1 MALWS
6 IFNNLIKN
14 KIMKKNII
22 VVVVVG
28 LIAVGGYVGLTKLT
42 EVNYEATPETQKV
55 ENKINDEL
63 QRIIDEEN
71 FKKETL
77 LRARKV
83 ANDRKKAE
91 EIARNKK
98 AIEVIESEYEAIR
111 QAELLLVGSST
122 PTETSSLK

>member
-1 MALWS
+1 M
-6 IFNNLIKN
+6 K
-14 KIMKKNII
+14 KKNII
-22 VVVVVG
+22 VVVFVG

-71 FKKETL
+71 FRKETI

-83 ANDRKKAE
+83 ANDRKKEE
-91 EIARNKK
+91 EIDRNKK
-98 AIEVIESEYEAIR
+98 AMAVIEAEYEAIR
-111 QAELLLVGSST
+111 QAELLLVGGSNINN
-122 PTETSSLK
+122 SSLK

>member
-1 MALWS
+1 MVDILK
-6 IFNNLIKN
+6 NNQNI
-14 KIMKKNII
+14 IMKKNILVG
-22 VVVVVG
+22 VVVVFVIAFVFFG
-28 LIAVGGYVGLTKLT
+28 LQKLT
-42 EVNYEATPETQKV
+42 EVKYEATPETPKI
-55 ENKINDEL
+55 ENKITDEL

-71 FKKETL
+71 FKKATI
-77 LRARKV
+77 LRARVV